1 LAQAV
6 AIALPVFAVAGG
18 AKGGAKLPKFP
29 TKVSN
34 FRHTPQF
41 AIEKTVFSPLLDQN
55 FRKFVNFPEGGGGGG
70 RPRPTKISAT
80 GSKPSHAS
88 FCSFGQGKFV
98 RVYGVASVQ

>member
-70 RPRPTKISAT
+70 GGGGGRPPPAPPRFP
-80 GSKPSHAS
+80 PLS
-88 FCSFGQGKFV
+88 FCV
-98 RVYGVASVQ
+98 NVI

>member
-6 AIALPVFAVAGG
+6 AIALPVFAVA
-18 AKGGAKLPKFP
+18 GGAKLPKFP

-55 FRKFVNFPEGGGGGG
+55 FRKFSNFL
-70 RPRPTKISAT
+70 
-80 GSKPSHAS
+80 
-88 FCSFGQGKFV
+88 
-98 RVYGVASVQ
+98 